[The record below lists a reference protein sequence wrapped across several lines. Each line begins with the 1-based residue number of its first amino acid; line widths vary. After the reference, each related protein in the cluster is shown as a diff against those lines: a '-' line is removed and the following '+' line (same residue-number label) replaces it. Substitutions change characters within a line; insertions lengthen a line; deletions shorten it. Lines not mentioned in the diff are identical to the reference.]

1 MQYAYIMDQN
11 FMIKFLPTNFFPNP
25 PTQIL
30 KSQFPLKCVGVIFFR
45 PHIRI
50 QNKILHRM
58 IWIDMGLSEIRP
70 RKDGIC

>member
-1 MQYAYIMDQN
+1 MHLLWIKILWQN
-11 FMIKFLPTNFFPNP
+11 FCLQNFSESAYANFEISISSKMREGN
-25 PTQIL
+25 IL
-30 KSQFPLKCVGVIFFR
+30 R

-58 IWIDMGLSEIRP
+58 IWIDMGLSVIRP